1 MMYGIIWRIARPPIV
16 LAMYGWMTDCKLLA
30 RRVKTT
36 GLAVRPPL
44 TDVDVHRRRCLIDT
58 RIPINCCL
66 TLNRVRPARC
76 SRGIQCAPI
85 DLCLPRHGGKKARS
99 VSRLDDCK
107 AGPIQFYNAVI
118 FLSFFRF
125 IVYRFRSSKGFDT
138 IANMEILFNFW
149 GKMRTRMKID
159 RKIRNL
165 WSKLKIITC
174 IHI

>member
-58 RIPINCCL
+58 RIPINCGL

-76 SRGIQCAPI
+76 SRGFNA
-85 DLCLPRHGGKKARS
+85 LRLTFVCLDTEGKKRDRLEDYNFLFKSLIWLIWRS
-99 VSRLDDCK
+99 RSTTMRYRQYLLD
-107 AGPIQFYNAVI
+107 
-118 FLSFFRF
+118 
-125 IVYRFRSSKGFDT
+125 
-138 IANMEILFNFW
+138 FW
-149 GKMRTRMKID
+149 GKCVTKNEIW
-159 RKIRNL
+159 RKEEH
-165 WSKLKIITC
+165 KLFLNTK
-174 IHI
+174 HVRSR